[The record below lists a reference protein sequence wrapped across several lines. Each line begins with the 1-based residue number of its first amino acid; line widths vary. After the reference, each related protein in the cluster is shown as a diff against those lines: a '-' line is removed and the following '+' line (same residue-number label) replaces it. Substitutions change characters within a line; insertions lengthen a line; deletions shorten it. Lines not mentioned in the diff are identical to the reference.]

1 MAFAGK
7 VWRLL
12 VGIKDG
18 LALLFLLLFF
28 MLLFAVLTARPSP
41 GVVRADGA
49 LLLEL
54 DGVVVEQASAP
65 DPLQM
70 LLSQSVPVREFGAR
84 DLTRAIEA
92 AATDD
97 RVNSIVLDL
106 SGFFGGGQVHL
117 QDIGAALEKVRAA
130 EKPVF
135 AYALA
140 YSDDSLML
148 AAHASEVWLDPMGGA
163 FIAGPGGHRMY
174 YSGLLDQLNI
184 RARVYRV
191 GEFKSAVEP
200 YTRGDMSPE
209 ARENASQITTALFE
223 EWKAHVKKARP
234 KADIEQVT
242 TDVEGWIEAADQNFA
257 QAALNAGLVDKLGSW
272 EEFGDRVAKVA
283 GKDDWEEAPGA
294 FASTELE
301 PWLADNLP
309 EQNGQPIGVVTIA
322 GEIVDGPGGSGTV
335 GGQRISDILDEALQ
349 KDLSGL
355 VVRVDSP
362 GGSAL
367 ASEEMRRAI
376 LRHKAKDIPVAVS
389 FANIAASGGYWVA
402 APGDRIFAE
411 PETITGSIGIFSV
424 IPTFENALAEWG
436 VTSDGV
442 RTTPLSGQPDLT
454 GGFTPEVDTLL
465 QAGTE
470 DGYRRFISL
479 VAESRKMTP
488 ERVDEIGQGRVWD
501 GGTARQLGLVDQFG
515 GLDDAIAWVASEAE
529 LEDGDY
535 HPLFLGGPVDPY
547 ASLLQ
552 QFGAAQAES
561 QTATFHD
568 LSSMIALRQEQSGA
582 QMVRD
587 LDRLL
592 TTRGAQAYC
601 LECPTLPARATAE
614 QGNWLEGLAKLFAR

>member
-28 MLLFAVLTARPSP
+28 MVLFAALTARPSP

-65 DPLQM
+65 DPIQM
-70 LLSQSVPVREFGAR
+70 LLSQSVPIREFGAR

-97 RVNSIVLDL
+97 RVNSVVLDL
-106 SGFFGGGQVHL
+106 SSFFGGGQVHL

-130 EKPVF
+130 KKPVF
-135 AYALA
+135 AYAMA

-148 AAHASEVWLDPMGGA
+148 AAHASEVWIDPMGGA
-163 FIAGPGGHRMY
+163 FITGPGGHRMY
-174 YSGLLDQLNI
+174 YDGLLDQLNV

-234 KADIEQVT
+234 KADIDLVT
-242 TDVEGWIEAADQNFA
+242 TDVEGWIEAADKNFA

-272 EEFGDRVAKVA
+272 EEFGDRVAEVA
-283 GKDDWEEAPGA
+283 GKDDWDEAPGA

-309 EQNGQPIGVVTIA
+309 AQSGKPIGVVTIA
-322 GEIVDGPGGSGTV
+322 GEIVDGQGGAGTV
-335 GGQRISDILDEALQ
+335 GGERIADVLDEALQ
-349 KDLSGL
+349 QDLAGL

-367 ASEEMRRAI
+367 ASEAMRRAV

-389 FANIAASGGYWVA
+389 FANVAASGGYWVA
-402 APGDRIFAE
+402 ASGDRIFAE

-424 IPTFENALAEWG
+424 IPTFEDALAEWG

-454 GGFTPEVDTLL
+454 GGFTPEVDTLI

-470 DGYRRFISL
+470 NGYRRFITL
-479 VAESRKMTP
+479 VAEARKMTP

-515 GLDDAIAWVASEAE
+515 GLDDAIAWVASEAD
-529 LEDGDY
+529 LKDGEY
-535 HPLFLGGPVDPY
+535 HPIFLGGPVDPY
-547 ASLLQ
+547 ASLLE
-552 QFGAAQAES
+552 QFGAAQTRAPS
-561 QTATFHD
+561 ATFHD
-568 LSSMIALRQEQSGA
+568 LPSMIALRQEQSGA

-587 LDRLL
+587 LERLL

-601 LECPTLPARATAE
+601 LECPIVPARVVAE
-614 QGNWLEGLAKLFAR
+614 QGSWLEGLVRLFAR